1 MIKTSIS
8 ILDCDFNN
16 IEYEIDR
23 VNNSNTD
30 LIHIDIMDGKFV
42 PNNTLKK
49 FDMDKLSKYSN
60 KNFDVHLMVENPL
73 EHIESYDTPITNY
86 ITVHLESKKTDQSLM
101 SIKDRGIKCG
111 LAINPD
117 TKIKKLY
124 PYLETIDMVIIM
136 SVFPGKGGQKFIDS
150 TFSRVESL
158 RNYNN
163 NIDISVDGG
172 VESSNSKILISKG
185 ASILVS
191 GSYLMKSKDINN
203 SIKNM
208 LKHT

>member
-16 IEYEIDR
+16 LEYEINR
-23 VNNSNTD
+23 VNNSNSD

-42 PNNTLKK
+42 PNNTLEK
-49 FDMDKLSKYSN
+49 FDMNKISKYSD
-60 KNFDVHLMVENPL
+60 KNFDVHLMVENP
-73 EHIESYDTPITNY
+73 EDYISSFITPLTDY
-86 ITVHLESKKTDQSLM
+86 ISIHLESKGIDQSLKR
-101 SIKDRGIKCG
+101 IKENGIKCG

-117 TKIKKLY
+117 TEIQKLY
-124 PYLETIDMVIIM
+124 PFLEIIDMVIIM
-136 SVFPGKGGQKFIDS
+136 SVFPGKGGQTFIENTYDK
-150 TFSRVESL
+150 VETL
-158 RNYNN
+158 RNHDK

-172 VESSNSKILISKG
+172 VGSSNSKTLISKG

-191 GSYLMKSKDINN
+191 GSYLMKSDNINN

-208 LKHT
+208 LKH

>member
-16 IEYEIDR
+16 LEYEINR

-42 PNNTLKK
+42 PNNTLEK
-49 FDMDKLSKYSN
+49 FDMNKISKYSY
-60 KNFDVHLMVENPL
+60 KNFDVHLMVENP
-73 EHIESYDTPITNY
+73 IDY
-86 ITVHLESKKTDQSLM
+86 ITSFITPLTDYISIHLESKGIDQSLK
-101 SIKDRGIKCG
+101 SIKENGIKCG

-117 TKIKKLY
+117 TEIQKLY
-124 PYLETIDMVIIM
+124 PFLEIIDMVIIM
-136 SVFPGKGGQKFIDS
+136 SVFPGKGGQKFIENTYDK
-150 TFSRVESL
+150 VETL
-158 RNYNN
+158 RNHDK

-172 VESSNSKILISKG
+172 VSSSNSKTLISKG
-185 ASILVS
+185 ASTLVS
-191 GSYLMKSKDINN
+191 GSYLMKSDNINN

-208 LKHT
+208 LKH

>member
-16 IEYEIDR
+16 LEYEINR
-23 VNNSNTD
+23 VNNSNSD

-42 PNNTLKK
+42 PNNTLEK
-49 FDMDKLSKYSN
+49 FDMNKISKHSY
-60 KNFDVHLMVENPL
+60 KNFDVHLMVENP
-73 EHIESYDTPITNY
+73 IDY
-86 ITVHLESKKTDQSLM
+86 ITSFITPLTDYISIHLESKGIDQSLK
-101 SIKDRGIKCG
+101 SIKENGIKCG

-117 TKIKKLY
+117 TKIQKLY
-124 PYLETIDMVIIM
+124 PFLEIIDMVIIM
-136 SVFPGKGGQKFIDS
+136 SVFPGKGGQTFIENTYDK
-150 TFSRVESL
+150 VETL
-158 RNYNN
+158 RNHDK

-172 VESSNSKILISKG
+172 VGSSNSKTLISKG

-191 GSYLMKSKDINN
+191 GSYLMKSDNINN

-208 LKHT
+208 LKH

>member
-16 IEYEIDR
+16 LEYEINR
-23 VNNSNTD
+23 VNNSNSD

-42 PNNTLKK
+42 PNNTLEK
-49 FDMDKLSKYSN
+49 FDMNKISKYSD
-60 KNFDVHLMVENPL
+60 KNFDVHLMVENP
-73 EHIESYDTPITNY
+73 IDY
-86 ITVHLESKKTDQSLM
+86 ITSFITPLTDYISIHLESKGIDQSLK
-101 SIKDRGIKCG
+101 SIKENGIKCG

-117 TKIKKLY
+117 TEIQKLY
-124 PYLETIDMVIIM
+124 PFLEIIDMVIIM

-158 RNYNN
+158 RNYDN